1 MSKAGLKGMGILV
14 VILLAFVYEAKASTG
29 ILLPML
35 IIADIIA
42 VIYYRRSVRWDYLK
56 RFLPWMIAGVLF
68 GTYVGKGMP
77 EEIFKKGMAI
87 IILISVLIMFAWERY
102 DKSKIPDTLWFTG
115 SMGFAAGF
123 TTMIGNLAGAFSN
136 IFFLASRIPKIE
148 FIGSAAWMFFFINLF
163 KLPFHIWSWKTIDL
177 NTLYKAVRELAY
189 AGRYSE
195 AIQVLDNMPDQESD
209 QVLTYRGFTARKLGH
224 VQLANIFYQR
234 AIHANPNNLLAR
246 SYMAQGFVENGNKVS
261 AIKQLREIQK
271 RGGMGTWAETA
282 LRKAIETEATFS
294 Y

>member
-42 VIYYRRSVRWDYLK
+42 VVYYRRAVRWDYLK
-56 RFLPWMIAGVLF
+56 RFLPWMIVGVLF
-68 GTYVGKGMP
+68 GTYVGKEMP

-136 IFFLASRIPKIE
+136 IFFLASRIPKVE
-148 FIGSAAWMFFFINLF
+148 FIGTAAWLFFFINLF

-177 NTLYKAVRELAY
+177 DTLYINLTLVPGIIVGFYIGLKIVDKFKEHQFRKFILVMT
-189 AGRYSE
+189 
-195 AIQVLDNMPDQESD
+195 AI
-209 QVLTYRGFTARKLGH
+209 GA
-224 VQLANIFYQR
+224 
-234 AIHANPNNLLAR
+234 
-246 SYMAQGFVENGNKVS
+246 MALICG
-261 AIKQLREIQK
+261 
-271 RGGMGTWAETA
+271 
-282 LRKAIETEATFS
+282 
-294 Y
+294 

>member
-1 MSKAGLKGMGILV
+1 MSKAGLKGIGILL

-35 IIADIIA
+35 IIADINA

-68 GTYVGKGMP
+68 GNYVGKGMP

-102 DKSKIPDTLWFTG
+102 DKNKIPDTLWFTG

-148 FIGSAAWMFFFINLF
+148 FIGTAAWLFFFINLF

-177 NTLYKAVRELAY
+177 DTLYINLTLVPGIIVGFYIGLKIVDKFKEHQFRKFILVMT
-189 AGRYSE
+189 
-195 AIQVLDNMPDQESD
+195 AI
-209 QVLTYRGFTARKLGH
+209 GA
-224 VQLANIFYQR
+224 
-234 AIHANPNNLLAR
+234 
-246 SYMAQGFVENGNKVS
+246 MAM
-261 AIKQLREIQK
+261 ICR
-271 RGGMGTWAETA
+271 
-282 LRKAIETEATFS
+282 
-294 Y
+294 

>member
-1 MSKAGLKGMGILV
+1 MSKAGLKGMGTLV
-14 VILLAFVYEAKASTG
+14 VLLLAFVYEAKASTG

-68 GTYVGKGMP
+68 GNYVGKGMS

-102 DKSKIPDTLWFTG
+102 DKNKIPDTLWFTG

-148 FIGSAAWMFFFINLF
+148 FIGTAAWLFFFINLL

-177 NTLYKAVRELAY
+177 DTLYINLTLVPGIIVGFYIGLKIVDKFKEHQFRKFILVMT
-189 AGRYSE
+189 
-195 AIQVLDNMPDQESD
+195 AI
-209 QVLTYRGFTARKLGH
+209 GA
-224 VQLANIFYQR
+224 
-234 AIHANPNNLLAR
+234 
-246 SYMAQGFVENGNKVS
+246 MAM
-261 AIKQLREIQK
+261 ICR
-271 RGGMGTWAETA
+271 
-282 LRKAIETEATFS
+282 
-294 Y
+294 

>member
-1 MSKAGLKGMGILV
+1 MSKAGLKGIGILV

-68 GTYVGKGMP
+68 GNYVGKGMP

-148 FIGSAAWMFFFINLF
+148 FIGTAAWLFFFINLL

-177 NTLYKAVRELAY
+177 DTLYINLTLVPGIIVGFYIGLKIVDKFKEHQFRKFILVMT
-189 AGRYSE
+189 
-195 AIQVLDNMPDQESD
+195 AI
-209 QVLTYRGFTARKLGH
+209 GA
-224 VQLANIFYQR
+224 
-234 AIHANPNNLLAR
+234 
-246 SYMAQGFVENGNKVS
+246 MAM
-261 AIKQLREIQK
+261 ICR
-271 RGGMGTWAETA
+271 
-282 LRKAIETEATFS
+282 
-294 Y
+294 

>member
-1 MSKAGLKGMGILV
+1 MSKAGLKGIGILV

-68 GTYVGKGMP
+68 GNYVGKGMP
-77 EEIFKKGMAI
+77 EEIFKKGMAT

-102 DKSKIPDTLWFTG
+102 DKNKIPDTLWFTG

-148 FIGSAAWMFFFINLF
+148 FIGTAAWLFFFINLF

-177 NTLYKAVRELAY
+177 DTLYINLTLVPGIIVGFYIGLKIVDKFKEHQFRKFILVMT
-189 AGRYSE
+189 
-195 AIQVLDNMPDQESD
+195 AI
-209 QVLTYRGFTARKLGH
+209 GA
-224 VQLANIFYQR
+224 
-234 AIHANPNNLLAR
+234 
-246 SYMAQGFVENGNKVS
+246 MAM
-261 AIKQLREIQK
+261 ICR
-271 RGGMGTWAETA
+271 
-282 LRKAIETEATFS
+282 
-294 Y
+294 

>member
-1 MSKAGLKGMGILV
+1 MSKAGLKGIGILV

-42 VIYYRRSVRWDYLK
+42 VVYYRRAVQWDYLK

-68 GTYVGKGMP
+68 GNYVGKGMP

-102 DKSKIPDTLWFTG
+102 DKNKIPDTLWFTG

-148 FIGSAAWMFFFINLF
+148 FIGTAAWLFFFINLL

-177 NTLYKAVRELAY
+177 DTLYINLTLVPGIIVGFYIGLKIVDKIKEHQFRKFILVMT
-189 AGRYSE
+189 
-195 AIQVLDNMPDQESD
+195 AIGAM
-209 QVLTYRGFTARKLGH
+209 TMICR
-224 VQLANIFYQR
+224 
-234 AIHANPNNLLAR
+234 
-246 SYMAQGFVENGNKVS
+246 
-261 AIKQLREIQK
+261 
-271 RGGMGTWAETA
+271 
-282 LRKAIETEATFS
+282 
-294 Y
+294 

>member
-1 MSKAGLKGMGILV
+1 MSKAGLKGIGILV

-77 EEIFKKGMAI
+77 EEIFKKGMAT

-102 DKSKIPDTLWFTG
+102 DKSKIPDTLWFIG

-148 FIGSAAWMFFFINLF
+148 FIGTAAWLFFFINLF

-177 NTLYKAVRELAY
+177 DTLYINLTLVPGIIVGFYIGLKIVDKFKEHHFRKFILVMT
-189 AGRYSE
+189 
-195 AIQVLDNMPDQESD
+195 AI
-209 QVLTYRGFTARKLGH
+209 G
-224 VQLANIFYQR
+224 
-234 AIHANPNNLLAR
+234 AIAMICR
-246 SYMAQGFVENGNKVS
+246 
-261 AIKQLREIQK
+261 
-271 RGGMGTWAETA
+271 
-282 LRKAIETEATFS
+282 
-294 Y
+294 

>member
-1 MSKAGLKGMGILV
+1 MSKAGLKGIGILV

-42 VIYYRRSVRWDYLK
+42 VVYYRRAVQWDYLK
-56 RFLPWMIAGVLF
+56 RFLPWMIVGVLF

-77 EEIFKKGMAI
+77 EEIFKKGMAT

-102 DKSKIPDTLWFTG
+102 DKSKIPDTLWFIG

-148 FIGSAAWMFFFINLF
+148 FIGTAAWLFFFINLF

-177 NTLYKAVRELAY
+177 DTLYINLTLVPGIIVGFYIGLKSVDKFKEHHFRKFILVMT
-189 AGRYSE
+189 
-195 AIQVLDNMPDQESD
+195 AI
-209 QVLTYRGFTARKLGH
+209 G
-224 VQLANIFYQR
+224 
-234 AIHANPNNLLAR
+234 AIAMICR
-246 SYMAQGFVENGNKVS
+246 
-261 AIKQLREIQK
+261 
-271 RGGMGTWAETA
+271 
-282 LRKAIETEATFS
+282 
-294 Y
+294 